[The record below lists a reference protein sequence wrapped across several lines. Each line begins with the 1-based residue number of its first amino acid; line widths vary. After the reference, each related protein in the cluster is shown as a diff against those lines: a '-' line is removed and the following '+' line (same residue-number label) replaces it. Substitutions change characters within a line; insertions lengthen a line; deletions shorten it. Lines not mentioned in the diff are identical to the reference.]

1 MRWQIQ
7 PIVSNDSPD
16 KGTLRVASFV
26 IHAVRG
32 AIRDQN
38 RRRKTMFFLLLV
50 ALALLFS
57 GSTFLESA
65 LNPRERPVWFILFWV
80 ACAWLT
86 LTAMLLAIFDLL
98 VVKLAA
104 RKTGRMLREKFLQA
118 GNPDSPT
125 SRTGE

>member
-1 MRWQIQ
+1 M
-7 PIVSNDSPD
+7 
-16 KGTLRVASFV
+16 ASFV
-26 IHAVRG
+26 IQAVRG
-32 AIRDQN
+32 VIRDQN
-38 RRRKTMFFLLLV
+38 RRRTTMFILLLV

-57 GSTFLESA
+57 GSTFFESA

-98 VVKLAA
+98 VVKLEA
-104 RKTGRMLREKFLQA
+104 KTGRMLREKVSQA
-118 GNPDSPT
+118 ENAVSPT

>member
-7 PIVSNDSPD
+7 SIVSNNSP
-16 KGTLRVASFV
+16 TLRMASFV
-26 IHAVRG
+26 IQAVRG
-32 AIRDQN
+32 VIRDQN
-38 RRRKTMFFLLLV
+38 RRRTTMFILLLV

-57 GSTFLESA
+57 GSTFFESA

-98 VVKLAA
+98 VVKLEV
-104 RKTGRMLREKFLQA
+104 RKTGRMLREKVSQA
-118 GNPDSPT
+118 ENAVSPT

>member
-1 MRWQIQ
+1 VRWQIQ
-7 PIVSNDSPD
+7 SIMSNNSLH
-16 KGTLRVASFV
+16 KGTLGIASFTL
-26 IHAVRG
+26 HAVRG
-32 AIRDQN
+32 AIRDQH
-38 RRRKTMFFLLLV
+38 RRRKTMFILLLV
-50 ALALLFS
+50 ALGLLFS

-98 VVKLAA
+98 MVKLEA
-104 RKTGRMLREKFLQA
+104 RKTGRMLQKKFSQA

>member
-1 MRWQIQ
+1 VRWQIQ
-7 PIVSNDSPD
+7 SIISNNSPD
-16 KGTLRVASFV
+16 KGTMRMASFV

-38 RRRKTMFFLLLV
+38 RRRKTMFILLVV
-50 ALALLFS
+50 ALAMLFS
-57 GSTFLESA
+57 GSTFFESA

-98 VVKLAA
+98 VVKLEA
-104 RKTGRMLREKFLQA
+104 RKTGRMLREKFSQA
-118 GNPDSPT
+118 GNADSPM

>member
-7 PIVSNDSPD
+7 SIVSNNSP
-16 KGTLRVASFV
+16 TLRMASFV
-26 IHAVRG
+26 IQAVRG
-32 AIRDQN
+32 VIRDQN
-38 RRRKTMFFLLLV
+38 RRRKTMFILLLV

-57 GSTFLESA
+57 GSTFFESA

-86 LTAMLLAIFDLL
+86 LTTMLLAIFDLL
-98 VVKLAA
+98 VVKLEA
-104 RKTGRMLREKFLQA
+104 RKTGRMLREKVSQA
-118 GNPDSPT
+118 GNAASPT

>member
-7 PIVSNDSPD
+7 STVSNNSSE
-16 KGTLRVASFV
+16 KGTLRMASFV
-26 IHAVRG
+26 IHGVRG

-38 RRRKTMFFLLLV
+38 RRRKTMFILLLV

-57 GSTFLESA
+57 GSTFFESA

-98 VVKLAA
+98 VVKLEA
-104 RKTGRMLREKFLQA
+104 RKTGRMLREKVSQA
-118 GNPDSPT
+118 GNAASPT

>member
-7 PIVSNDSPD
+7 SIVSNNSHD
-16 KGTLRVASFV
+16 KGTMRMASFV

-38 RRRKTMFFLLLV
+38 RRRKTMFILLLV

-57 GSTFLESA
+57 GSTFFESA

-98 VVKLAA
+98 VVKLEA
-104 RKTGRMLREKFLQA
+104 RKTGRMLPEKFSQA
-118 GNPDSPT
+118 GNADSPM

>member
-7 PIVSNDSPD
+7 SIVSNNSRD
-16 KGTLRVASFV
+16 KGTLGMASFV

-32 AIRDQN
+32 AIREQK
-38 RRRKTMFFLLLV
+38 RRRKTMFILLLV

-57 GSTFLESA
+57 GSTFFESA
-65 LNPRERPVWFILFWV
+65 LNPRERPIWFILFWV

-98 VVKLAA
+98 MVKLEA
-104 RKTGRMLREKFLQA
+104 RKTGRMLRENISQA
-118 GNPDSPT
+118 GNADSPT

>member
-1 MRWQIQ
+1 M
-7 PIVSNDSPD
+7 
-16 KGTLRVASFV
+16 ASFV
-26 IHAVRG
+26 IQAVRG
-32 AIRDQN
+32 VIRDQN
-38 RRRKTMFFLLLV
+38 RRRKTMFILLLV

-57 GSTFLESA
+57 GSTFFESA

-98 VVKLAA
+98 VVKLEA
-104 RKTGRMLREKFLQA
+104 RKTGRMLREKVSQA
-118 GNPDSPT
+118 ENAVSPT

>member
-7 PIVSNDSPD
+7 SIVSNNSP
-16 KGTLRVASFV
+16 TLRMASFV
-26 IHAVRG
+26 IQAVRG
-32 AIRDQN
+32 VIRDQN
-38 RRRKTMFFLLLV
+38 RRRTTMFILLLV

-57 GSTFLESA
+57 GSTFFESA

-98 VVKLAA
+98 VVKLEA
-104 RKTGRMLREKFLQA
+104 RKTGRMLREKVSQA
-118 GNPDSPT
+118 ENAVSPT